1 MSESLEADVKTNPQ
15 GDPIT
20 SLEPEQKTNPQ
31 GDPITSV
38 AAPKSVDKVDKKDP
52 HAEAKRQKVV
62 TPEWMF
68 KEAPRVREFITGS
81 EVAKEAVRRSNVD
94 FSVAYP
100 ITPQSETMQLIGVLY
115 GEGYVKEYYRGEE
128 EYGVM
133 SAIAGASRAGVRCF
147 TATAGPGTLRGL
159 EPIASWPGHR
169 LPAVVMFTCRV
180 VNAPLAIQP
189 DNIEISY
196 LLNCGMILF
205 HAENQQDL
213 FDFIMAAFIIGEK
226 NDVTLPV
233 GVACDGFFVT
243 HARGYVRMQDRE
255 FKLPPREAWRG
266 AVPVLDAENP
276 PARLSR
282 DAPVQKSNFMA
293 YNIHAVWQQ
302 EVWAGVERSKKYI
315 NKYINGMLT
324 AENVEGAD
332 ALIVASGSAAAQS
345 REAIRLCK
353 EKGINIGLIKIRSL
367 RPFPT
372 VELRQLCA
380 KAKLIVIP
388 EFNYVGWL
396 AKEVATAIFGHSQAK
411 IIAGPHVYGGQ
422 SMPVEL
428 ILDEV
433 ESGLTGKKSTN
444 VPQSAI
450 MGTDVDPAAVAHF
463 MQNI

>member
-1 MSESLEADVKTNPQ
+1 MSETEVKTNPQ
-15 GDPIT
+15 GDPT
-20 SLEPEQKTNPQ
+20 
-31 GDPITSV
+31 TSV
-38 AAPKSVDKVDKKDP
+38 AVPKADAKQDP
-52 HAEAKRQKVV
+52 HEAAKKQRVV
-62 TPEWMF
+62 TPEYMF
-68 KEAPRVREFITGS
+68 FEAPRTKEFITGS
-81 EVAKEAVRRSNVD
+81 ESAKEAVRRSNVD
-94 FSVAYP
+94 LSIAYP

-133 SAIAGASRAGVRCF
+133 SAIAGGSRAGVRCF

-169 LPAVVMFTCRV
+169 LPAVAMFTCRV

-196 LLNCGMILF
+196 LLNCGMIVF
-205 HAENQQDL
+205 HAENQQDM
-213 FDFIMAAFIIGEK
+213 FDFIMAGFMISEM

-233 GVACDGFFVT
+233 GVCCDGFFVT
-243 HARGYVRMQDRE
+243 HARGYVRMQE
-255 FKLPPREAWRG
+255 KGIKLPPREAWRG

-302 EVWAGVERSKKYI
+302 EVWAAVERSRKYI
-315 NKYINGMLT
+315 DRYMGGMCT
-324 AENVEGAD
+324 AENMENAD
-332 ALIVASGSAAAQS
+332 AVIIASGSAAAQS
-345 REAIRLCK
+345 REAARLCK
-353 EKGINIGLIKIRSL
+353 EKGIKVGLIKIRSL

-372 VELRQLCA
+372 QQLRELC
-380 KAKLIVIP
+380 KDTKIIVIP

-396 AKEVATAIFGHSQAK
+396 AKEVATAIYGHSKAK

-433 ESGLTGKKSTN
+433 ESGLYGKKSTN
-444 VPQSAI
+444 VPLSAI
-450 MGTDVDPAAVAHF
+450 MGVDDPAAMAHF
-463 MQNI
+463 MRSI

>member
-1 MSESLEADVKTNPQ
+1 MSESLEAEVKTNPQ
-15 GDPIT
+15 GDPMT

-38 AAPKSVDKVDKKDP
+38 AAPKTGEVKKDP
-52 HAEAKRQKVV
+52 HAEAKRQRVV
-62 TPEWMF
+62 TPEYMF
-68 KEAPRVREFITGS
+68 FEAPRTREFITGS
-81 EVAKEAVRRSNVD
+81 ESAKEAVRRSNVD
-94 FSVAYP
+94 LSIAYP

-115 GEGYVKEYYRGEE
+115 GEGYVKEKYRGKE

-133 SAIAGASRAGVRCF
+133 WAIAAASRAGVRCF
-147 TATAGPGTLRGL
+147 TATAGPGPLRGL

-169 LPAVVMFTCRV
+169 LPALAMFTCRV

-205 HAENQQDL
+205 HSENQQDL
-213 FDFIMAAFIIGEK
+213 FDFIIKGFIISEK

-243 HARGYVRMQDRE
+243 HARGYVHMQE
-255 FKLPPREAWRG
+255 KGIKLPPREAWRG

-302 EVWAGVERSKKYI
+302 EVWAAVERARRYI
-315 NKYINGMLT
+315 EQYMGGLC
-324 AENVEGAD
+324 APENVEGAE
-332 ALIVASGSAAAQS
+332 AIIIASGSAAAQS

-353 EKGINIGLIKIRSL
+353 DQGVNVGFIKIRSL

-372 VELRQLCA
+372 KELRQLCV

-396 AKEVATAIFGHSQAK
+396 AKDVAAAIHGYLHPQGAARPPRFRRKPKPAEQN
-411 IIAGPHVYGGQ
+411 AGDG
-422 SMPVEL
+422 
-428 ILDEV
+428 
-433 ESGLTGKKSTN
+433 
-444 VPQSAI
+444 
-450 MGTDVDPAAVAHF
+450 
-463 MQNI
+463 

>member
-1 MSESLEADVKTNPQ
+1 MSEAKTNPQ
-15 GDPIT
+15 GDPVT

-31 GDPITSV
+31 GDVISTV
-38 AAPKSVDKVDKKDP
+38 AVAKSDGKKDP
-52 HAEAKRQKVV
+52 HEAAKNQRVV
-62 TPEWMF
+62 TPEYMF
-68 KEAPRVREFITGS
+68 FEAPRTKEFITGS
-81 EVAKEAVRRSNVD
+81 EAAKEAVRRSNVD
-94 FSVAYP
+94 LSIAYP

-133 SAIAGASRAGVRCF
+133 SAIAGGSRAGVRCF

-169 LPAVVMFTCRV
+169 LPAVAMFTCRV

-196 LLNCGMILF
+196 LLNCGMIVF
-205 HAENQQDL
+205 HAENQQDM
-213 FDFIMAAFIIGEK
+213 FDFIMAGFMISEM

-233 GVACDGFFVT
+233 GVCCDGFFVT
-243 HARGYVRMQDRE
+243 HARGYVRMQE
-255 FKLPPREAWRG
+255 KGIKLPPREAWRG

-302 EVWAGVERSKKYI
+302 EVWAAVERSRKYI
-315 NKYINGMLT
+315 DRYMGGMCT
-324 AENVEGAD
+324 AENMEKAD
-332 ALIVASGSAAAQS
+332 AVIIASGSAAAQS
-345 REAIRLCK
+345 REAARLCK
-353 EKGINIGLIKIRSL
+353 DKGIKVGLIKVRSL

-372 VELRQLCA
+372 QELRELC
-380 KAKLIVIP
+380 KDTKVIVIP

-396 AKEVATAIFGHSQAK
+396 AKEVATAIYGHSKAK

-428 ILDEV
+428 IVDEV

-444 VPQSAI
+444 VPLSAI
-450 MGTDVDPAAVAHF
+450 MGVDDPAAMAHF
-463 MQNI
+463 MRSI

>member
-1 MSESLEADVKTNPQ
+1 MSETKTNPQ
-15 GDPIT
+15 GDPVT

-38 AAPKSVDKVDKKDP
+38 AAPKPTGDIKKDP
-52 HAEAKRQKVV
+52 HEAAKNQKVV
-62 TPEWMF
+62 TPEYMF
-68 KEAPRVREFITGS
+68 LEAPREREFITGS
-81 EVAKEAVRRSNVD
+81 EAAKEAVRRSNVD

-133 SAIAGASRAGVRCF
+133 SAIAGGSRAGVRCF

-169 LPAVVMFTCRV
+169 LPAVAMFTCRV

-196 LLNCGMILF
+196 LLNCGMIVF
-205 HAENQQDL
+205 HAENQQDM
-213 FDFIMAAFIIGEK
+213 FDFIMAGFIISEK

-233 GVACDGFFVT
+233 GVCCDGFFVT
-243 HARGYVRMQDRE
+243 HARGYVRMQDKGI
-255 FKLPPREAWRG
+255 KLPPREAWRG

-302 EVWAGVERSKKYI
+302 EVWAAVERSRKYI
-315 NKYINGMLT
+315 NRYMGGLYT
-324 AENVEGAD
+324 AENMEKAD
-332 ALIVASGSAAAQS
+332 AVIIASGSAAAQS
-345 REAIRLCK
+345 REAARLCK
-353 EKGINIGLIKIRSL
+353 DKGIKVGLIKIRSL

-372 VELRQLCA
+372 QELRDLCKDA
-380 KAKLIVIP
+380 KVIVIP

-396 AKEVATAIFGHSQAK
+396 AKEVATAIYGHSKAK

-444 VPQSAI
+444 VPLSAI
-450 MGTDVDPAAVAHF
+450 MGVDDPAAMAHF
-463 MQNI
+463 MRSI

>member
-1 MSESLEADVKTNPQ
+1 MSESLETEV
-15 GDPIT
+15 
-20 SLEPEQKTNPQ
+20 KTNPQ

-38 AAPKSVDKVDKKDP
+38 AAPKIEGKKDP
-52 HAEAKRQKVV
+52 HAEAKKQRVV
-62 TPEWMF
+62 TPEYLF
-68 KEAPRVREFITGS
+68 LEAPRKREFITGS
-81 EVAKEAVRRSNVD
+81 EAAKEAVRRSNVD
-94 FSVAYP
+94 FAVAYP

-133 SAIAGASRAGVRCF
+133 SAIAGASRAGVRCY
-147 TATAGPGTLRGL
+147 TATAGPGTLRGI

-169 LPAVVMFTCRV
+169 LPAVCMFTCRV

-196 LLNCGMILF
+196 LLNCGMIVF
-205 HAENQQDL
+205 HAENQQDM
-213 FDFIMAAFIIGEK
+213 FDFTMKAFIISEK

-233 GVACDGFFVT
+233 GVCCDGFFVT
-243 HARGYVRMQDRE
+243 HARGYVHMQDRSM
-255 FKLPPREAWRG
+255 KLPPREAWRG

-302 EVWAGVERSKKYI
+302 EVWAAVERSRKYI
-315 NKYINGMLT
+315 NQYMGGLLS
-324 AENVEGAD
+324 AENMENAD
-332 ALIVASGSAAAQS
+332 AVIIASGSAAAQS
-345 REAIRLCK
+345 REAARLCAD
-353 EKGINIGLIKIRSL
+353 KGLKVGLIKIRSL

-372 VELRQLCA
+372 DELRKLC
-380 KAKLIVIP
+380 KDAKLIVIP

-396 AKEVATAIFGHSQAK
+396 AREVATAIYGHSKAK

-444 VPQSAI
+444 VPLSAI
-450 MGTDVDPAAVAHF
+450 MGADVDQAAVTHF

>member
-1 MSESLEADVKTNPQ
+1 MSDSLETEV
-15 GDPIT
+15 
-20 SLEPEQKTNPQ
+20 KTNPQ

-38 AAPKSVDKVDKKDP
+38 AAPKAEAKKDP
-52 HAEAKRQKVV
+52 HAEAKKQRVV
-62 TPEWMF
+62 TPEYLF
-68 KEAPRVREFITGS
+68 LEAPRTREFITGS
-81 EVAKEAVRRSNVD
+81 EAAKEAVRRSNVD
-94 FSVAYP
+94 FAVAYP

-133 SAIAGASRAGVRCF
+133 SAIAGASRAGVRCY
-147 TATAGPGTLRGL
+147 TATAGPGTLRGI

-169 LPAVVMFTCRV
+169 LPAVCMFTCRV

-196 LLNCGMILF
+196 LLNCGMIVF
-205 HAENQQDL
+205 HAENQQDM
-213 FDFIMAAFIIGEK
+213 FDFTMKAFIISEK

-233 GVACDGFFVT
+233 GVCCDGFFVT
-243 HARGYVRMQDRE
+243 HARGYVHMQDRSM
-255 FKLPPREAWRG
+255 KLPPREAWRG

-302 EVWAGVERSKKYI
+302 EVWAAVERSRKYI
-315 NKYINGMLT
+315 NQYMGGLCS
-324 AENVEGAD
+324 AENMENAEAV
-332 ALIVASGSAAAQS
+332 IIASGSAAAQS
-345 REAIRLCK
+345 REAVRLCAD
-353 EKGINIGLIKIRSL
+353 KGMKVGLIKVRSL

-372 VELRQLCA
+372 DELRKLC
-380 KAKLIVIP
+380 KNTKLIVIP

-396 AKEVATAIFGHSQAK
+396 AREVATAIYGHSKAK

-428 ILDEV
+428 IVDEV

-444 VPQSAI
+444 VPLSAI
-450 MGTDVDPAAVAHF
+450 MGADVDQSAVSHF

>member
-1 MSESLEADVKTNPQ
+1 MSESLETEVKTNPQ

-20 SLEPEQKTNPQ
+20 S
-31 GDPITSV
+31 
-38 AAPKSVDKVDKKDP
+38 APAPSAPAGKKDP
-52 HAEAKRQKVV
+52 HAEAKRQKEVS
-62 TPEWMF
+62 PEYMF
-68 KEAPRVREFITGS
+68 FEAPREREFITGS
-81 EVAKEAVRRSNVD
+81 EAAKEAVRRSNVD
-94 FSVAYP
+94 MSVAYP
-100 ITPQSETMQLIGVLY
+100 ITPQSETLQLIGVLY
-115 GEGYVKEYYRGEE
+115 GEGYVKEFYRGEE

-133 SAIAGASRAGVRCF
+133 SAIAGASRAGVRAF

-169 LPAVVMFTCRV
+169 LPAVAMFTCRV

-196 LLNCGMILF
+196 LLNCGMLVF

-213 FDFIMAAFIIGEK
+213 FDYIMKGFIISEK

-233 GVACDGFFVT
+233 GVCCDGFFVT
-243 HARGYVRMQDRE
+243 HARGYCSMQDRGL
-255 FKLPPREAWRG
+255 KLPPRNTYRG

-302 EVWAGVERSKKYI
+302 EVWAGVERSRKYI
-315 NKYINGMLT
+315 DLYMDGLLE
-324 AENVEGAD
+324 AQDVDDAD
-332 ALIVASGSAAAQS
+332 VLLIASGSAAAQS
-345 REAIRLCK
+345 REAVRQCK
-353 EKGINIGLIKIRSL
+353 ERGIKAGLIKIRSL

-372 VELRQLCA
+372 NELRKLCGR
-380 KAKLIVIP
+380 AKLIVVP

-396 AKEVATAIFGHSQAK
+396 AKDVATAIYGFSNAK
-411 IIAGPHVYGGQ
+411 IVAGPHVYGGM
-422 SMPVEL
+422 SMPVEM
-428 ILDEV
+428 ITDEI
-433 ESGLTGKKSTN
+433 ECGLTGKKSNT
-444 VPQSAI
+444 VPPSAI
-450 MGTDVDPAAVAHF
+450 MGDVDPAAVSHF

>member
-1 MSESLEADVKTNPQ
+1 MSEALE
-15 GDPIT
+15 
-20 SLEPEQKTNPQ
+20 SEQKTNPQ

-38 AAPKSVDKVDKKDP
+38 AAPKSEGKKDP
-52 HAEAKRQKVV
+52 HAEAKKQRIV
-62 TPEWMF
+62 TPEYMF
-68 KEAPRVREFITGS
+68 LEAPRMKEFITGS
-81 EVAKEAVRRSNVD
+81 EAAKEAVRRSNVD
-94 FSVAYP
+94 LSIAYP

-133 SAIAGASRAGVRCF
+133 SAIAGGSRAGVRCF

-169 LPAVVMFTCRV
+169 LPAVAMFTCRV

-189 DNIEISY
+189 DNIEVSY
-196 LLNCGMILF
+196 LLNCGMIVL
-205 HAENQQDL
+205 HAENQQDM
-213 FDFIMAAFIIGEK
+213 FDFLMAGFIISEK

-233 GVACDGFFVT
+233 GVCCDGFFVT
-243 HARGYVRMQDRE
+243 HARGYVRMQDRGI
-255 FKLPPREAWRG
+255 KLPPRQAWRG

-302 EVWAGVERSKKYI
+302 EVWAAVERSRKYI
-315 NKYINGMLT
+315 GKYMGGLYT
-324 AENVEGAD
+324 AENMDSAD
-332 ALIVASGSAAAQS
+332 AVIIASGSAAAQS
-345 REAIRLCK
+345 REAVRICRD
-353 EKGINIGLIKIRSL
+353 KGIKVGLIKVRSL

-372 VELRQLCA
+372 QELRDLC
-380 KAKLIVIP
+380 KSTKLIVIP

-396 AKEVATAIFGHSQAK
+396 AKEVATAIYGHSKAK

-428 ILDEV
+428 IVDEV
-433 ESGLTGKKSTN
+433 ES
-444 VPQSAI
+444 
-450 MGTDVDPAAVAHF
+450 
-463 MQNI
+463 

>member
-1 MSESLEADVKTNPQ
+1 MSEALEADVKTNPQ

-20 SLEPEQKTNPQ
+20 STAPAPTTEQ
-31 GDPITSV
+31 
-38 AAPKSVDKVDKKDP
+38 AKKDP
-52 HAEAKRQKVV
+52 HAAAKLQKVV
-62 TPEWMF
+62 TPEYMF
-68 KEAPRVREFITGS
+68 FEAPREREFITGS
-81 EVAKEAVRRSNVD
+81 ECAKEAVRRSNVD
-94 FSVAYP
+94 LSIAYP

-133 SAIAGASRAGVRCF
+133 SAIAGASRAGVRAF

-169 LPAVVMFTCRV
+169 LPAVAMFTCRV

-189 DNIEISY
+189 DNIEVSY
-196 LLNCGMILF
+196 LLNCGMIVF
-205 HAENQQDL
+205 HSENQQDL
-213 FDFIMAAFIIGEK
+213 FDFIMKGFVISEK

-233 GVACDGFFVT
+233 GVCCDGFFVT
-243 HARGYVRMQDRE
+243 HARGYCSMPDRGI
-255 FKLPPREAWRG
+255 KLPPREAWRG

-302 EVWAGVERSKKYI
+302 EVWAAVERSRKYI
-315 NKYINGMLT
+315 EQYMGGLVD
-324 AENVEGAD
+324 AQDVEGAD
-332 ALIVASGSAAAQS
+332 VLLVASGSAAAQC

-353 EKGINIGLIKIRSL
+353 DQGIEAGLVKIRSL

-372 VELRQLCA
+372 MELRKLCA

-396 AKEVATAIFGHSQAK
+396 AKDVAAAIFGYSKAK
-411 IIAGPHVYGGQ
+411 IVAGPHVYGGM
-422 SMPVEL
+422 SMPVEM

-433 ESGLTGKKSTN
+433 VCGISGKKSTA
-444 VPQSAI
+444 VPASAI
-450 MGTDVDPAAVAHF
+450 MGTDVDPAEVAHF